1 MGNLDKR
8 TTAQLRSLSKQRTAE
23 VLRQPGSLE
32 RFAGGPLSQIK
43 GYGNVGK
50 TASFLPSNLG
60 PSPYAAALQPQ
71 RLAGMSYANYEN
83 KGPTVGGQLRAP
95 TPRPGMVP
103 AGTQPVVLPN
113 PDAPTTSTEPTDP
126 ATQAEELLA
135 DINEFRII
143 EGLEPFETFEEFQR
157 DIGIFEGIGNIGM
170 ADGGYMSGGGI
181 SSLQPQGMFIGG
193 LMAALGSGAAAAGGA
208 LAKGATAL
216 GGAAAKGATTL
227 GGAAAKGLGGLKDI
241 AIKGMQNYNA
251 NMSAGALNK
260 PVEEMTREEL
270 IAYIKKSSGSSGSNS
285 LGVDLKKISGGITDA
300 IKGRPQ
306 GGTAALNQMGDL
318 SMLGM
323 ADGGPVYYP
332 RMNGQISGPGTERS
346 DDIPAM
352 LSDGEFV
359 VNAKAV
365 RGIGKMDGANGSK
378 QEQRQKGA
386 RMMYAMQ
393 KAGEQAMR
401 NS

>member
-1 MGNLDKR
+1 MAASTEDLR
-8 TTAQLRSLSKQRTAE
+8 AQSKQRTSE
-23 VLRQPGSLE
+23 VLNQPGSMT
-32 RFAGGPLSQIK
+32 RFAPSPLQQIK
-43 GYGNVGK
+43 PALK
-50 TASFLPSNLG
+50 QSASFLAPGMQN
-60 PSPYAAALQPQ
+60 PFAASMAYQ
-71 RLAGMSYANYEN
+71 RMPGAQYANYERAAPN
-83 KGPTVGGQLRAP
+83 VGGLLQAP
-95 TPRPGMVP
+95 QVP
-103 AGTQPVVLPN
+103 AGFVPPGTQPEVLPN
-113 PDAPTTSTEPTDP
+113 PNAPTPTTSTEPTDP

-135 DINEFRII
+135 DINKFRII
-143 EGLEPFETFEEFQR
+143 EGLEPFETFEDFQR

-170 ADGGYMSGGGI
+170 ADGGIASI
-181 SSLQPQGMFIGG
+181 QPQGMFLGG
-193 LMAALGSGAAAAGGA
+193 LMSAIGSGAAAAGGA
-208 LAKGATAL
+208 LAKGATS
-216 GGAAAKGATTL
+216 L

-241 AIKGMQNYNA
+241 AIKGMENYNE
-251 NMSAGALNK
+251 NMSAAGAPNK

-270 IAYIKKSSGSSGSNS
+270 IAYIKKTSGSSGSSG
-285 LGVDLKKISGGITDA
+285 LGADLKKIGGGITDA

-306 GGTAALNQMGDL
+306 GGTEALNQMGDL
-318 SMLGM
+318 STEMASLGY
-323 ADGGPVYYP
+323 AYGGTVEYP

-346 DDIPAM
+346 DDIKAM

>member
-1 MGNLDKR
+1 MAASTKDLR
-8 TTAQLRSLSKQRTAE
+8 AQSKQRTSE
-23 VLRQPGSLE
+23 VLNQPGSMT
-32 RFAGGPLSQIK
+32 RFAPSPLQQINPALAK
-43 GYGNVGK
+43 S
-50 TASFLPSNLG
+50 ASFLAPGMQN
-60 PSPYAAALQPQ
+60 PFAASMNYQ
-71 RLAGMSYANYEN
+71 RMPAMDYANYEK
-83 KGPTVGGQLRAP
+83 KGPNIGGQLRAP

-103 AGTQPVVLPN
+103 PGTQPTVVPN
-113 PDAPTTSTEPTDP
+113 PNAPAPTTSTDP
-126 ATQAEELLA
+126 ATQADELLA
-135 DINEFRII
+135 DINEARIS
-143 EGLEPFETFEEFQR
+143 EGLEPFETFEEFQE
-157 DIGIFEGIGNIGM
+157 DIGIFENMGSIGM

>member
-1 MGNLDKR
+1 M
-8 TTAQLRSLSKQRTAE
+8 TANTEDLRAQSKQRTSE
-23 VLRQPGSLE
+23 VLNQPGSMT
-32 RFAGGPLSQIK
+32 RFAPSPLQQINPALAK
-43 GYGNVGK
+43 S
-50 TASFLPSNLG
+50 ASFLAPGMQN
-60 PSPYAAALQPQ
+60 PFAASMNYQ
-71 RLAGMSYANYEN
+71 RMPGAQYANYERAAPN
-83 KGPTVGGQLRAP
+83 VGGPLQAP
-95 TPRPGMVP
+95 QVP
-103 AGTQPVVLPN
+103 AGFVPPGTQPEVLPN
-113 PDAPTTSTEPTDP
+113 PNAPAPTTSTEPTDP
-126 ATQAEELLA
+126 ATQADELLA
-135 DINEFRII
+135 DINEARIS

-170 ADGGYMSGGGI
+170 ADGGYMSAGGI
-181 SSLQPQGMFIGG
+181 SSLQPQGMFLGG
-193 LMAALGSGAAAAGGA
+193 LMSAIGSGAAAAGGA
-208 LAKGATAL
+208 LARGATAL
-216 GGAAAKGATTL
+216 GGAAAKGM
-227 GGAAAKGLGGLKDI
+227 K
-241 AIKGMQNYNA
+241 NYNE
-251 NMSAGALNK
+251 NMSAAGASNK

-270 IAYIKKSSGSSGSNS
+270 IAYIKKTSGSSGSSG
-285 LGVDLKKISGGITDA
+285 LGADLKKIGGGITDVV
-300 IKGRPQ
+300 KNRPQ

-318 SMLGM
+318 SMLGY
-323 ADGGPVYYP
+323 ANGDFVEYP

-359 VNAKAV
+359 VNAKAL

>member
-1 MGNLDKR
+1 MAANTEDLR
-8 TTAQLRSLSKQRTAE
+8 AQSKQRTLE
-23 VLRQPGSLE
+23 VLNQPGSTQ
-32 RFAGGPLSQIK
+32 RFAPSPLGQINPALAK
-43 GYGNVGK
+43 S
-50 TASFLPSNLG
+50 ASFLAPGMQN
-60 PSPYAAALQPQ
+60 PFAASMAYQ
-71 RLAGMSYANYEN
+71 RMPGAQYANYERAAPN
-83 KGPTVGGQLRAP
+83 VGGLLQAP
-95 TPRPGMVP
+95 QVP
-103 AGTQPVVLPN
+103 AGFVPPGTQPEVLPN
-113 PDAPTTSTEPTDP
+113 PNAPTPTTSTEPTDP
-126 ATQAEELLA
+126 ATYQDELLA
-135 DINEFRII
+135 DINENRIL
-143 EGLEPFETFEEFQR
+143 EGLEPFETFEDFQR

-170 ADGGYMSGGGI
+170 ADGGIASI
-181 SSLQPQGMFIGG
+181 QPQGMFLGG
-193 LMAALGSGAAAAGGA
+193 LMGAIGSGAAAAGGA

-216 GGAAAKGATTL
+216 GGAAAKGL
-227 GGAAAKGLGGLKDI
+227 GGIKDI
-241 AIKGMQNYNA
+241 AIKGMQNYNE
-251 NMSAGALNK
+251 NMSAAGALNK

-270 IAYIKKSSGSSGSNS
+270 IAYIKKSSGSSGSS
-285 LGVDLKKISGGITDA
+285 GLGADLKKIGGGITDA

-318 SMLGM
+318 SMLGY
-323 ADGGPVYYP
+323 AYGGTVEYP

-346 DDIPAM
+346 DDIKAM

-378 QEQRQKGA
+378 EEQRQKGA

>member
-1 MGNLDKR
+1 M
-8 TTAQLRSLSKQRTAE
+8 TANTEDLRAQSKQRTSE
-23 VLRQPGSLE
+23 VLNQPGSMT
-32 RFAGGPLSQIK
+32 RFAPSPLQQIK
-43 GYGNVGK
+43 PALK
-50 TASFLPSNLG
+50 QSASFLAPGMQN
-60 PSPYAAALQPQ
+60 PFAASMNYQ
-71 RLAGMSYANYEN
+71 RMPGAQYANYERAAPN
-83 KGPTVGGQLRAP
+83 VGGPLQAP
-95 TPRPGMVP
+95 QVP
-103 AGTQPVVLPN
+103 EGFVPPGTQPEVLPN
-113 PDAPTTSTEPTDP
+113 PNAPAPTTSTEPTDP
-126 ATQAEELLA
+126 ATYQDELLA

-143 EGLEPFETFEEFQR
+143 EGLEPFETFEDFQQ
-157 DIGIFEGIGNIGM
+157 DIGIFEGINLNVGM
-170 ADGGYMSGGGI
+170 ADGGYMSSGGI
-181 SSLQPQGMFIGG
+181 SSLQPQGMFLGG
-193 LMAALGSGAAAAGGA
+193 LMSAIGSGAAAAGGA

-216 GGAAAKGATTL
+216 GGAAAKG
-227 GGAAAKGLGGLKDI
+227 LGGLKDI
-241 AIKGMQNYNA
+241 AIKGMENYNE
-251 NMSAGALNK
+251 NMSAAGAPNK

-270 IAYIKKSSGSSGSNS
+270 IAYIKKTSGSSGSSG
-285 LGVDLKKISGGITDA
+285 LGADLKKIGGGITDA
-300 IKGRPQ
+300 IKNRPQ

-318 SMLGM
+318 SMLGY
-323 ADGGPVYYP
+323 AYGGTVEYP

-359 VNAKAV
+359 VNAKAL

>member
-1 MGNLDKR
+1 MAA
-8 TTAQLRSLSKQRTAE
+8 TTDQLRNRSKQRTLE
-23 VLRQPGSLE
+23 VLNQPGSTQ
-32 RFAGGPLSQIK
+32 RFAPSPLQQIK
-43 GYGNVGK
+43 PALK
-50 TASFLPSNLG
+50 QSASFLAPGMQN
-60 PSPYAAALQPQ
+60 PFAASMNYQ
-71 RLAGMSYANYEN
+71 RMPAMDYANYEK
-83 KGPTVGGQLRAP
+83 KGPTIGGELKAP
-95 TPRPGMVP
+95 IPKPGMVP
-103 AGTQPVVLPN
+103 SGTQPVVLPN

-143 EGLEPFETFEEFQR
+143 EGLEPFETFEDFQR
-157 DIGIFEGIGNIGM
+157 DIGIFEGININVGM
-170 ADGGYMSGGGI
+170 ADGGIASLEPQYFEIGGEAKGNIFSRMAGGI
-181 SSLQPQGMFIGG
+181 GDLVSKGIKNYQENTGIG
-193 LMAALGSGAAAAGGA
+193 LDNEKKSDKPLE
-208 LAKGATAL
+208 
-216 GGAAAKGATTL
+216 
-227 GGAAAKGLGGLKDI
+227 
-241 AIKGMQNYNA
+241 Q
-251 NMSAGALNK
+251 MS
-260 PVEEMTREEL
+260 REEL
-270 IAYIKKSSGSSGSNS
+270 IALLKGNSKKPMGTSPDAGGFKTDELVP
-285 LGVDLKKISGGITDA
+285 LGQGMYEGGLM
-300 IKGRPQ
+300 
-306 GGTAALNQMGDL
+306 AL
-318 SMLGM
+318 

-378 QEQRQKGA
+378 EEQRKKGA

>member
-1 MGNLDKR
+1 MAASTEDLR
-8 TTAQLRSLSKQRTAE
+8 AQSKQRTSE
-23 VLRQPGSLE
+23 VLNQPGSMT
-32 RFAGGPLSQIK
+32 RFAPSPLQQIK
-43 GYGNVGK
+43 PALK
-50 TASFLPSNLG
+50 QSASFLAPGMQN
-60 PSPYAAALQPQ
+60 PFAASMAYQ
-71 RLAGMSYANYEN
+71 RMPNAQYANYERAAPN
-83 KGPTVGGQLRAP
+83 VGGTLTAP
-95 TPRPGMVP
+95 QVP
-103 AGTQPVVLPN
+103 EGFVPPGTQPEVLPN
-113 PDAPTTSTEPTDP
+113 PNAPAPTTSTEPTDP
-126 ATQAEELLA
+126 ATYQDELLA
-135 DINEFRII
+135 DINENRIL
-143 EGLEPFETFEEFQR
+143 EGLEPFETFEDFQR
-157 DIGIFEGIGNIGM
+157 DIGIFEGMGHVGLA
-170 ADGGYMSGGGI
+170 ADGGHVENGGI
-181 SSLQPQGMFIGG
+181 SSLQPQGMFLGG
-193 LMAALGSGAAAAGGA
+193 LMSAIGSGAAAAGGA

-216 GGAAAKGATTL
+216 GGAAAKGL
-227 GGAAAKGLGGLKDI
+227 GGIKDI
-241 AIKGMQNYNA
+241 AIKGMQNYNE
-251 NMSAGALNK
+251 NMSAAGALNK

-270 IAYIKKSSGSSGSNS
+270 IAYIKKSSGSSGSS
-285 LGVDLKKISGGITDA
+285 GLGADLKKIGGGITDA

-318 SMLGM
+318 SMLGY
-323 ADGGPVYYP
+323 AYGGTVEYP

-346 DDIPAM
+346 DDIKAM